1 MEAFVNNTTKTVLGL
16 FVAVILLAGAFS
28 GGFIAGHL
36 IPATG
41 QLPVI
46 SNLLPSSQSPQP
58 DQQSATPGDLQTLF
72 APFWEAWNVV
82 HKQYVDQPVD
92 DQKLMQ
98 GAIRGMMDA
107 LGDKQTFYMEPQL
120 YQTETSS
127 LQGQYEGIG
136 AYVDTDGEYLTIVS
150 PIQGSPADKAGLK
163 PGDKVIAIDGQDM
176 KGVAPEQARLKVLGP
191 EGTTVN
197 LTVAREGESQP
208 LKFTITRAKI
218 TIRSAEG
225 KMLKNDIAYIDINTF
240 GERTTQELRDT
251 LDQLLKQNPK
261 GIIIDLRNNPGG
273 YLTTAVEVASEF
285 IDKGQVVLYEQY
297 GNGSR
302 DTHKTLGN
310 GRATNIPLVV
320 LINEG
325 SASASEILAG
335 ALQDYGRAK
344 LVGVQSYG
352 KGSVQ
357 NWVPLSN
364 NEGAARVTIARW
376 LTPKERLIDH
386 VGLTPDVFVAMTPED
401 AQAGRDPQLDAA
413 METML
418 AILNGNALPT
428 SQPTFTPAPALTP
441 VPHP

>member
-1 MEAFVNNTTKTVLGL
+1 MNKTTRTILGL
-16 FVAVILLAGAFS
+16 FAAGILLAGAFS
-28 GGFIAGHL
+28 GGFIVGHL
-36 IPATG
+36 MPFSG
-41 QLPVI
+41 QLPGLSDI
-46 SNLLPSSQSPQP
+46 FPSSPAVQP
-58 DQQSATPGDLQTLF
+58 DQQATTPSELQTLF
-72 APFWEAWNVV
+72 TPFWEAWNVV
-82 HKQYVDQPVD
+82 HEQFVDQPID

-107 LGDKQTFYMEPQL
+107 LGDKQTFYMEPQV

-136 AYVDTDGEYLTIVS
+136 AYVDTDGEFLTIVS
-150 PIQGSPADKAGLK
+150 PIEGSPADQAGLK

-191 EGTTVN
+191 EGSKVT
-197 LTVAREGESQP
+197 LTVTRDGESQP
-208 LKFTITRAKI
+208 LKFVITRAQI
-218 TIRSAEG
+218 VLHSAEG
-225 KMLKNDIAYIDINTF
+225 KMLDNRIAYVDINTF
-240 GERTTQELRDT
+240 GERTTQELRNTLDT
-251 LDQLLKQNPK
+251 LIKQHPN

-273 YLTTAVEVASEF
+273 YLNTAVEVASEF
-285 IDKGQVVLYEQY
+285 IDKGVVLYEQY
-297 GNGSR
+297 GDGRR
-302 DTHKTLGN
+302 DEHKVLGN
-310 GRATNIPLVV
+310 GRATNIPIVV

-364 NEGAARVTIARW
+364 NQGAARVTIARW

-386 VGLTPDVFVAMTPED
+386 IGLTPDVIVNMTVD
-401 AQAGRDPQLDAA
+401 DFTAGRDPQLDAA
-413 METML
+413 KETLLDM
-418 AILNGNALPT
+418 INGTPIPT
-428 SQPTFTPAPALTP
+428 SQPTLVPEPTLTPA
-441 VPHP
+441 H